1 MGFLQGLRDGLTRPD
16 PQAVADDDELLNA
29 VAADT
34 INPTDDDPDVDAPL
48 DALLDR
54 L

>member
-1 MGFLQGLRDGLTRPD
+1 MGFLDGLREGFAKPD
-16 PQAVADDDELLNA
+16 PAAVAADDELLNA

-34 INPTDDDPDVDAPL
+34 INPTDDDPDVDL
-48 DALLDR
+48 TGDALLDR